1 MSVKWDG
8 TKLLKTIVANEESTA
23 KLYRAIAENA
33 NIGAKFFEILAADEE
48 RHKMIYEALLV
59 KYADKLGLE
68 LDEAYSE
75 YVDLLIRRNVVFD
88 NKLIED
94 AKTIDRRDQILEIA
108 ERAERDAILFV
119 SELQKMYPIMA
130 KEEMAI
136 ILNEERSFS
145 LHICHCPNADTRFGL
160 VAHEFDGIVDQV
172 LHHFDQA
179 HPITIQFMPLVHE
192 FNADSPFADLSFGQC
207 QRLAR
212 SQARVGQ

>member
-8 TKLLKTIVANEESTA
+8 TKLLKTIIANEESTA

-33 NIGAKFFEILAADEE
+33 NIGAKSFDILAADEE
-48 RHKMIYEALLV
+48 THKMIYEGLLA

-136 ILNEERSFS
+136 ILNEEKKHLKMVLEKQELQQPYIR
-145 LHICHCPNADTRFGL
+145 GL
-160 VAHEFDGIVDQV
+160 
-172 LHHFDQA
+172 
-179 HPITIQFMPLVHE
+179 
-192 FNADSPFADLSFGQC
+192 
-207 QRLAR
+207 
-212 SQARVGQ
+212 

>member
-1 MSVKWDG
+1 MSVRWDG
-8 TKLLKTIVANEESTA
+8 TKLLETIVANEESTA

-75 YVDLLIRRNVVFD
+75 YIDLLVRRNVVFD

-94 AKTIDRRDQILEIA
+94 AKTIDRRDQILQIA

-136 ILNEERSFS
+136 ILNEERKH
-145 LHICHCPNADTRFGL
+145 LKMVLEKQELPQPYIRGL
-160 VAHEFDGIVDQV
+160 
-172 LHHFDQA
+172 
-179 HPITIQFMPLVHE
+179 
-192 FNADSPFADLSFGQC
+192 
-207 QRLAR
+207 
-212 SQARVGQ
+212 

>member
-1 MSVKWDG
+1 MTVKWDG

-33 NIGAKFFEILAADEE
+33 NIGAKFFDILAADEE
-48 RHKMIYEALLV
+48 RHKMIYEALLE

-136 ILNEERSFS
+136 ILNEERKH
-145 LHICHCPNADTRFGL
+145 LKMVLEKQELQQPYIRGL
-160 VAHEFDGIVDQV
+160 
-172 LHHFDQA
+172 
-179 HPITIQFMPLVHE
+179 
-192 FNADSPFADLSFGQC
+192 
-207 QRLAR
+207 
-212 SQARVGQ
+212 

>member
-1 MSVKWDG
+1 MTVKWDG
-8 TKLLKTIVANEESTA
+8 TKLLKTIIANEESTA

-33 NIGAKFFEILAADEE
+33 HIGAKFFDILAADEE

-59 KYADKLGLE
+59 QYADKLGME

-136 ILNEERSFS
+136 ILNEERKH
-145 LHICHCPNADTRFGL
+145 LKMVLEKQELQQPYIRGL
-160 VAHEFDGIVDQV
+160 
-172 LHHFDQA
+172 
-179 HPITIQFMPLVHE
+179 
-192 FNADSPFADLSFGQC
+192 
-207 QRLAR
+207 
-212 SQARVGQ
+212 

>member
-1 MSVKWDG
+1 MPVNWDG
-8 TKLLKTIVANEESTA
+8 TKLLKTIVANEESMA

-48 RHKMIYEALLV
+48 RHKKIYEALSV

-75 YVDLLIRRNVVFD
+75 YIDLLIRRNVVFD

-136 ILNEERSFS
+136 ILNEERKH
-145 LHICHCPNADTRFGL
+145 LKMVLEKQELQQPYIRGL
-160 VAHEFDGIVDQV
+160 
-172 LHHFDQA
+172 
-179 HPITIQFMPLVHE
+179 
-192 FNADSPFADLSFGQC
+192 
-207 QRLAR
+207 
-212 SQARVGQ
+212 

>member
-1 MSVKWDG
+1 MTVKWDG
-8 TKLLKTIVANEESTA
+8 TKMLKTIIANEESTA

-33 NIGAKFFEILAADEE
+33 NIGAKFFDILAADEE
-48 RHKMIYEALLV
+48 RHKMIYEGLLA

-136 ILNEERSFS
+136 ILNEERKH
-145 LHICHCPNADTRFGL
+145 LKMVLEKQELQQPYIRGL
-160 VAHEFDGIVDQV
+160 
-172 LHHFDQA
+172 
-179 HPITIQFMPLVHE
+179 
-192 FNADSPFADLSFGQC
+192 
-207 QRLAR
+207 
-212 SQARVGQ
+212 